1 MGWRQ
6 TELKPGEYEVKVDGD
21 KVTFKQGKNVI
32 AVAAKVE
39 TNASK
44 FSDTQMDIKTENGQ
58 AKLKEL
64 DLGGTKSKIMLTD
77 ASAVEA
83 RYPLTKSDTYFAP
96 DRSLKEA
103 QTRLRLL
110 LPALRHPTFH
120 SHRPRSPHIA
130 SHPCLQR

>member
-1 MGWRQ
+1 MKLNKLMLGACVFSLGIATAASSYHVKIADPTWVGGTQ
-6 TELKPGEYEVKVDGD
+6 LKPGEYEVKVDGD

-83 RYPLTKSDTYFAP
+83 AG
-96 DRSLKEA
+96 
-103 QTRLRLL
+103 TR
-110 LPALRHPTFH
+110 
-120 SHRPRSPHIA
+120 
-130 SHPCLQR
+130 